1 MLFQTS
7 GLNTFMR
14 LLQESEDSKKD
25 DSTGKTLMK
34 KSSKK
39 LKHKIR
45 ETKEDENVDQGVS
58 ESGVENKALPPK
70 KYVDDDS
77 DDDNYDVPKKSS
89 LVKSEEEVD
98 RRDDDIPDE
107 TSSKTPI
114 VVTLPASVLSV
125 ESTSVTI
132 QVNVTNVSHI
142 WCQAMKPPVSLP
154 PSMLMESGNTLT
166 IDEGDG
172 E

>member
-1 MLFQTS
+1 MILFQTS
-7 GLNTFMR
+7 GKDTFTR
-14 LLQESEDSKKD
+14 LLRDSEHSKKD
-25 DSTGKTLMK
+25 VSMGKTLMK

-45 ETKEDENVDQGVS
+45 EQKEAENVDHDMS
-58 ESGVENKALPPK
+58 ESEVGDKALLPK

-77 DDDNYDVPKKSS
+77 DDNNYDVPKKSS
-89 LVKSEEEVD
+89 LVKPEEEVD

-107 TSSKTPI
+107 TSKTPT
-114 VVTLPASVLSV
+114 VVTLPTSILSV
-125 ESTSVTI
+125 ESTSVVI
-132 QVNVTNVSHI
+132 QVNVTNVSQV

-154 PSMLMESGNTLT
+154 PSVLMESGSTLT

>member
-1 MLFQTS
+1 MLFQTFRQ
-7 GLNTFMR
+7 NAIVR
-14 LLQESEDSKKD
+14 LLQESEYSGKD
-25 DSTGKTLMK
+25 DSTGKSLMK

-45 ETKEDENVDQGVS
+45 EQKEVGSIDQGVL
-58 ESGVENKALPPK
+58 ESAAENKASTPK

-89 LVKSEEEVD
+89 LVKSEEEID

-107 TSSKTPI
+107 TSKTPT
-114 VVTLPASVLSV
+114 VVTLPVSVLSV
-125 ESTSVTI
+125 EATSVAI
-132 QVNVTNVSHI
+132 QVNVTNVNHI

-154 PSMLMESGNTLT
+154 PSVLMESGDTLT